1 MREPTARKEYLGDGC
16 YVDFDGYAL
25 VLTTEDGLSIQNT
38 VVLEPEV
45 YGALLEYVARLKAKA
60 DGLAPIGK

>member
-1 MREPTARKEYLGDGC
+1 MPKQYIGDGV

-25 VLTTEDGLSIQNT
+25 VLTTENGMEVTNT

-45 YGALLEYVARLKAKA
+45 YGSLLLYVEHMKEIRAQEL
-60 DGLAPIGK
+60 DGSGTLG